1 MKISIIICTCNLD
14 PLRECIK
21 CLLKTTDLEK
31 ADAEVI
37 VAMNG
42 CPKEARDYVDAYAS
56 VGERFRYI
64 WIDRRVGLCTTA
76 NLAVKTADGEYIVRL
91 DDDAF
96 ILDWGGGNN
105 WLNMLLEPFLRDEK
119 VGQTGVALEHHDQ
132 GYHSLIGFLTMTTK
146 KLWNQ
151 IGGLDVLFDPGGHED
166 KDYSIKLQKLGYK
179 VVGVCELEHTGGAVP
194 LTGQFPIC
202 HMSRV
207 DYNMSAS
214 ALHEKNS
221 KIFKERYGFA
231 GT

>member
-1 MKISIIICTCNLD
+1 M
-14 PLRECIK
+14 
-21 CLLKTTDLEK
+21 LKATDLEK

-42 CPKEARDYVDAYAS
+42 CPKEARDYVES
-56 VGERFRYI
+56 LGNRFRCL

-76 NLAVKTADGEYIVRL
+76 NLAVKIAEGEYIVRL

-96 ILDWGGGNN
+96 ILDWGGNNN
-105 WLNMLLEPFLRDEK
+105 WLNILMEPFLRDEK
-119 VGQTGVALEHHDQ
+119 VGQSGVALEHHDK
-132 GYHSLIGFLTMTTK
+132 GYHSLIGFLTMTKK
-146 KLWNQ
+146 KLWNE

-166 KDYSIKLQKLGYK
+166 KDYSIKVQNLGYK
-179 VVGVCELEHTGGAVP
+179 VIGVCELEHTNGPVP
-194 LTGQFPIC
+194 LTGQYPIY

-207 DYNMSAS
+207 DYNMGVNE
-214 ALHEKNS
+214 LHEKNS